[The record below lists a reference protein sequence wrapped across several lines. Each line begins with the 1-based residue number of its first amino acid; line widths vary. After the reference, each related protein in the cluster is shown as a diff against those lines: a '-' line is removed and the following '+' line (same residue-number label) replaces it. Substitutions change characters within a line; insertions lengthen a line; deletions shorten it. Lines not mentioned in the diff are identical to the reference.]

1 MNFNDIVDKD
11 TADYYLLDLHRQALV
26 NNMEMSIWFL
36 NEALAKLNLM
46 LNRKNLRS
54 AMTQDEEI
62 DTGLQRSAVEKMI
75 ADLEQLKSTV

>member
-1 MNFNDIVDKD
+1 MSLNDVVDKD
-11 TADYYLLDLHRQALV
+11 TADYYLLELHRQKV
-26 NNMEMSIWFL
+26 VDNMEMSLWFM

-62 DTGLQRSAVEKMI
+62 DTGLQRAAVEKMI